1 MLSLLLA
8 LALAGD
14 PQRISI
20 DLQDADIH
28 VVLKFLAD
36 YGGFNLVVDDS
47 VQGKVTVRLKDVTW
61 QDALAAVLASKGL
74 GATTPTPGTMVI
86 APLR

>member
-1 MLSLLLA
+1 MLPLLLS

-14 PQRISI
+14 PQLISL

-28 VVLKFLAD
+28 TVLRFIAD
-36 YGGFNLVVDDS
+36 YADLNLVVDDS
-47 VQGKVTVRLKDVTW
+47 VQGKVTVRLKNVTW
-61 QDALAAVLASKGL
+61 QDALSAVLASKGL
-74 GATTPTPGTMVI
+74 GATTTGKSLVI